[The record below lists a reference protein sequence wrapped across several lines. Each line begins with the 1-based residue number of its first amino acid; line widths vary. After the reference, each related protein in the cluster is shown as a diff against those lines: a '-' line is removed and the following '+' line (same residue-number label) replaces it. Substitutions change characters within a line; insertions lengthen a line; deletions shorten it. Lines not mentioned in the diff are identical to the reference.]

1 MQSEISSKLLAE
13 LNVKLRENGLTQSTI
28 NKVEPI
34 SGGSINNAYALIT
47 DKERFFVKINTAGNY
62 PQLFEKEQK
71 GLLLLEKSTSLTI
84 PKTYFIDST
93 ESNVFLV
100 MELIEPG
107 IMKQDFW
114 EVFAEGLASLHK
126 RTSNQFGLEYNNYI
140 GSLVQK
146 NDLKSDWLTFFVENR
161 LQDQVKMAFDKGL
174 VDLVMLSNFDKLYKK
189 LNSILPVESP
199 SLIHGDLWSGNFMVG
214 KNGEPVIMDPAVYF
228 GHREMDIA
236 MMHLF
241 GGFDRKLFETYNEL
255 YPLERGW
262 EKRIE
267 ICNLYPLL
275 VHVNLFGGGYVS
287 RVKGVLKGIV

>member
-28 NKVEPI
+28 NKVEPK